1 MKIIKLTQN
10 QFTKVD
16 NEDFERLNKHK
27 WCFDGDYAVRRKN
40 RKKTYMHREIMKAKK
55 GKMIDHKNHD
65 SLDNRKG
72 NLRFCTQ
79 AQNLRNKGKPV
90 TNTSGFVG
98 VTKAKHLI
106 KKPWVARIKF
116 KQKNYYLG
124 VYETPEQASEAY
136 KKATKKYFGE
146 FAYPFL

>member
-79 AQNLRNKGKPV
+79 AK
-90 TNTSGFVG
+90 T
-98 VTKAKHLI
+98 
-106 KKPWVARIKF
+106 
-116 KQKNYYLG
+116 
-124 VYETPEQASEAY
+124 YETKGSLLLTLPGS
-136 KKATKKYFGE
+136 
-146 FAYPFL
+146 